1 MNYKN
6 LKAKKLV
13 KEAIYQLKQSKK
25 ILTLS
30 QILFFSNSL
39 FSSYFPL
46 NLKNADIT
54 PVFYKTIVKTLKTTT
69 S

>member
-46 NLKNADIT
+46 NLKNPDIT
-54 PVFYKTIVKTLKTTT
+54 PVF
-69 S
+69 